1 MGMGG
6 GRRKRRGDSPGS
18 WRKRRGDDGSGDH
31 LDAPPP
37 KRSANNKVCALAPNP
52 LHPHARCQFPRAL
65 PLANCSAKGHLIGA
79 QRVRAYEDSDGWLDM
94 HQREGIPAEG
104 LVHALL
110 QCEECGTTETPTW
123 RRWGPTL
130 LCNACGLRRKKN
142 PKLQPPPKDAAL
154 PAEPPAQHSR
164 DLSVQQS
171 GEDVRSGDHSQLSHA
186 LAPPV
191 HQ

>member
-1 MGMGG
+1 MAGLTCTSE
-6 GRRKRRGDSPGS
+6 KI
-18 WRKRRGDDGSGDH
+18 
-31 LDAPPP
+31 L
-37 KRSANNKVCALAPNP
+37 
-52 LHPHARCQFPRAL
+52 
-65 PLANCSAKGHLIGA
+65 
-79 QRVRAYEDSDGWLDM
+79 
-94 HQREGIPAEG
+94 AEG

-142 PKLQPPPKDAAL
+142 PKMQLPRKDAVL

-164 DLSVQQS
+164 DPSVQQS
-171 GEDVRSGDHSQLSHA
+171 GEDARPCDHSQLSHA
-186 LAPPV
+186 PAPPV